1 MKRLIFFALAAILT
15 PVLTFAYEYESVKG
29 DPMNARIYTLPN
41 GLKVYIAQNPEQPR
55 IQTFITVRAGGKNDP
70 HESTGLA
77 HYLEH
82 LMFKGTTS
90 VGSLDYEAER
100 PLLDSIRAQY
110 ELYGHTTD
118 PEQRRAIYHVIDSL
132 SFAASQF
139 AIANEY
145 DKLMAGLG
153 SQGSN
158 AFTSEDATCY
168 VEDIP
173 SNEVDRWAR
182 IEADRFQNM
191 VIRGFHTELEAVY
204 EEYNISLTN
213 DYEKVDK
220 AINETLFPHH
230 PYGQQQVIGT
240 QEHLK
245 NPSLENVLRYY
256 HEQYV
261 PNNMAIC
268 LCGDMENPDSIV
280 GILDHYFGQWKPSE
294 QLRPVVFEPET
305 PLSAP
310 VEKEVVGRESE
321 YVILAWGFP
330 GAKDRM
336 CDTLQ
341 IVESLLS
348 NGHAGLFDID
358 LDQSQQVLGTE
369 IELNAM
375 SDYSTLLAVAMP
387 KEGQTLEQARD
398 LMIAEMAKLRAG
410 DFNETLLEAIINN
423 KKRELM
429 ALTENNR
436 RMAMQFFRSFIH
448 GKEWKDMVEEIDRLS
463 KITKQDVVDF
473 ANRHLGDGYV
483 CVYKRTGEDPDEKKI
498 DKPEIN
504 PIELN
509 RDKQS
514 QYVTDVLADV
524 PHEVEPRF
532 VDFSRDMTVDAF
544 PNGNAFLYKH
554 NDSNGLFRLT
564 YYIDRGTKADPSLS
578 VATQYIDYLGTKKM
592 SADELHTELYRLA
605 CDIDFRA
612 GTDRTEIVVS
622 GLSENMSAAVKLLED
637 WLYESQPDKDIYNE
651 MVADIL
657 KERADEKLEQRACFQ
672 RLVAYGTYG
681 ADNPMTHQLSTEELT
696 ATQPEAM
703 LNTLRA
709 LRNAHQTVA
718 YYGPLPEAEAKA
730 LLAKEHK
737 MSKKPLP
744 VPQDN
749 DFDPQQVT
757 EPSVIVAPYD
767 AKNIYMRQYSNNGQ
781 KYSVELEPQIDLF
794 NEYFGGGM
802 NTVVFQEL
810 RESRGLAYS
819 ASAFYTTPRK
829 EWQTNSFSTNIIT
842 QTDKMA
848 DCIDVFH
855 QITEQMPLSEG
866 AFELAK
872 ASKLKQMATRRTTRA
887 SVLSYYMQCHDL
899 GLDYDP
905 LREEFNKILEMTM
918 NDLEQFH
925 QQNVQGRTYTT
936 LVLGDEEEL
945 DMDKLSILG
954 PVQQVTLE
962 DIFGY

>member
-1 MKRLIFFALAAILT
+1 MKKLLLMAFFAILI
-15 PVLTFAYEYESVKG
+15 PLHASAYDYESVQG

-41 GLKVYIAQNPEQPR
+41 GLKIYIAQNPEQLR
-55 IQTFITVRAGGKNDP
+55 MQTFITVRAGGKNDP

-82 LMFKGTTS
+82 LMFKGTVS
-90 VGSLDYEAER
+90 FGALDYEAER

-110 ELYGHTTD
+110 ERYGHTTD

-132 SFAASQF
+132 SYAASQF

-145 DKLMAGLG
+145 DKLMAGIG
-153 SQGSN
+153 SEGSN

-168 VEDIP
+168 VEEIP

-204 EEYNISLTN
+204 EEYNISLTR
-213 DYEKVDK
+213 DFEKVDK
-220 AINETLFPHH
+220 AINETLYPHH
-230 PYGQQQVIGT
+230 PYGQQTVIGT

-268 LCGDMENPDSIV
+268 LCGDVENPDSIV
-280 GILDHYFGQWKPSE
+280 GIIDRYFGQWQPSE
-294 QLRPVVFEPET
+294 QLHPVVFEPET
-305 PLSAP
+305 PLTTP
-310 VEKEVVGRESE
+310 VVKEVLGRESE
-321 YVILAWGFP
+321 GVFLAWGFP
-330 GAKDRM
+330 GAKDRA

-341 IVESLLS
+341 IVSSLLS

-358 LDQSQQVLGTE
+358 LNQSQQVLE
-369 IELNAM
+369 AEAELYEM
-375 SDYSTLLAVAMP
+375 SDYSTLYASATP

-398 LMIAEMAKLRAG
+398 LMLVEVEKLRKG
-410 DFNETLLEAIINN
+410 EFKETLLEAIINN
-423 KKRELM
+423 KKRDLM

-436 RMAMQFFRSFIH
+436 MMAMQFFRSFIQ
-448 GKEWKDMVEEIDRLS
+448 GKEWKDVVEETDRLS
-463 KITKQDVVDF
+463 RITKQDVVDF
-473 ANRHLGDGYV
+473 VNSHLTDGYV
-483 CVYKRTGEDPDEKKI
+483 CVLKRTGEDPDEKKI

-514 QYVTDVLADV
+514 QYVTDVLADM

-532 VDFSRDMTVDAF
+532 VDFERDMTVDAF

-554 NDSNGLFRLT
+554 NDDNGLFRLT

-605 CDIDFRA
+605 CNVSFRA
-612 GTDRTEIVVS
+612 GTDRTVILIS
-622 GLSENMSAAVKLLED
+622 GLAENMPAAVKLVED
-637 WLYESQPDKDIYNE
+637 WIYGAEPDKEVYNE

-657 KERADEKLEQRACFQ
+657 KQRVDEKLEQRACFQ

-681 ADNPMTHQLSTEELT
+681 ADNPMTHQLSEEELT

-709 LRNAHQTVA
+709 LHNVHQTVA
-718 YYGPLPEAEAKA
+718 YYGPLTETEAKA
-730 LLAKEHK
+730 LLAKVHK
-737 MSKKPLP
+737 TAKKPLP
-744 VPQDN
+744 MPQDN
-749 DFDPQQVT
+749 DFDPQEVHSA
-757 EPSVIVAPYD
+757 SVIVAPYD

-781 KYSVELEPQIDLF
+781 KYSVELEPQIDIF

-802 NTVVFQEL
+802 NTIVFQEL

-819 ASAFYTTPRK
+819 ASAFYSTPRK
-829 EWQTNSFSTNIIT
+829 KWQTNSFSTDIIT
-842 QTDKMA
+842 QTDKMS

-866 AFELAK
+866 AFSLAK
-872 ASKLKQMATRRTTRA
+872 AGMLKWMATQRVTRA
-887 SVLSYYMQCHDL
+887 EVLSYYMQCKDL

-905 LREEFNKILEMTM
+905 LREEYNKMLGMTM
-918 NDLEQFH
+918 DDLSQFH

-936 LVLGDEEEL
+936 LILGNEEDL
-945 DMDKLSILG
+945 DMDKLSTLG
-954 PVQQVTLE
+954 PVRKVSLE